1 MSSMISRFSAVSVA
15 KELARYFLIFTKN
28 MLSVSNMFLII
39 FKIERWIKLR
49 AECQFAKA
57 GQGLF
62 YNGIIVNKNGRKPD
76 IFSFVYDCGTSGASE
91 VLNDSVDAYRN
102 IVKNKLDLLFISH
115 LHQDH
120 ISHIPRLI
128 DRVGVD
134 IVFLPDIIPEIRLFL
149 ASGFGEVELNSELIY
164 LYSDPVGYFIAHG
177 ARCVVLMMGEGESS
191 TEGREN
197 RTEDNKETYNGI
209 TIQTL
214 GGKLEKES
222 KGNVKIIKC
231 SGMAQVVIPTVSWE
245 FRIINMNFESY
256 KKFDFIK
263 QIQEIL
269 EKNNNDFFSIL
280 TNKKELQQL
289 RGIYKKCFGDINKN
303 INETSVIVHSYP
315 IGGGDVVDK
324 GRVYRNGKADT
335 LLLGDI
341 SINEVSLGNMH
352 RDLLKDHC
360 CPCVIQLPHHGA
372 RIDFC
377 PCCCEWNKC
386 HCAVL
391 VASYGLTNNYGH
403 PDFSFDHCFDCDDRI
418 RLVNE
423 RQDYSYTVFSEKK
436 STGSE
441 IDR

>member
-1 MSSMISRFSAVSVA
+1 MLVEFVIDI
-15 KELARYFLIFTKN
+15 FLIFTKN
-28 MLSVSNMFLII
+28 MLSVSNMVLII
-39 FKIERWIKLR
+39 FKIERWIKMR

-62 YNGIIVNKNGRKPD
+62 YNGIIVNKNERKSD
-76 IFSFVYDCGTSGASE
+76 VFSFVYDCGTSSASR
-91 VLNDSVDAYRN
+91 VLNDSVDEYRN
-102 IVKNKLDLLFISH
+102 IIKNKLDLLFISH

-128 DRVGVD
+128 DGIDVD
-134 IVFLPDIIPEIRLFL
+134 IVFLPDIIPEIRLLL
-149 ASGFGEVELNSELIY
+149 ASSFDDIELNSELIY
-164 LYSDPVGYFIAHG
+164 LYSDPVGYFIARR

-231 SGMAQVVIPTVSWE
+231 SGMAQATIPIVSWE
-245 FRIINMNFESY
+245 FSIINMNFEY
-256 KKFDFIK
+256 HKKPKFIG

-269 EKNNNDFFSIL
+269 KNNNNNFFNIL
-280 TNKKELQQL
+280 GDKESLQKLRKIYKRCFGKTNKK
-289 RGIYKKCFGDINKN
+289 
-303 INETSVIVHSYP
+303 INENSVIVHSYP
-315 IGGGDVVDK
+315 IGGGNLVDRGK
-324 GRVYRNGKADT
+324 VDRDGKADT
-335 LLLGDI
+335 LLLGNI

-360 CPCVIQLPHHGA
+360 CPCVIQLLRHGA
-372 RIDFC
+372 RIDRC
-377 PCCCEWNKC
+377 PDFFELPTKS
-386 HCAVL
+386 HSFYPIL
-391 VASYGLTNNYGH
+391 VASYGLINNYGH
-403 PDFSFDHCFDCDDRI
+403 PDFSFDHYFHCRNRI